1 MALKVTVSAGVG
13 FCAGV
18 QAAVNKARESARKY
32 GRVAMLG
39 DIVHNEKVV
48 CELSAIG
55 VHVIS
60 NLDEVDQAMPLLFRS
75 HGTPLNVWE
84 EARQRGLTIID
95 ATCPLVRQIHTEAK
109 MLADEGRQLI
119 IIGDKNHEEVEGI
132 ASQVNGAIV
141 VSGPGDAQQLPI
153 LKKIGVVA
161 QSTQLIEN
169 VTAVIAILS
178 AKTED
183 LRFINTICR
192 PTRQRQEQ
200 IRELARN
207 NDVMIVVGSRKSAN
221 TKRLVQI
228 AEVLNKNT
236 YLVDSASEIQS
247 VWFEGKTTVGVSAG
261 ASTPIEVVEAVV
273 KKIGN
278 IA

>member
-153 LKKIGVVA
+153 LKK
-161 QSTQLIEN
+161 SESLPN
-169 VTAVIAILS
+169 
-178 AKTED
+178 
-183 LRFINTICR
+183 R
-192 PTRQRQEQ
+192 P
-200 IRELARN
+200 N
-207 NDVMIVVGSRKSAN
+207 
-221 TKRLVQI
+221 
-228 AEVLNKNT
+228 
-236 YLVDSASEIQS
+236 
-247 VWFEGKTTVGVSAG
+247 
-261 ASTPIEVVEAVV
+261 
-273 KKIGN
+273 
-278 IA
+278 

>member
-1 MALKVTVSAGVG
+1 M
-13 FCAGV
+13 
-18 QAAVNKARESARKY
+18 
-32 GRVAMLG
+32 
-39 DIVHNEKVV
+39 
-48 CELSAIG
+48 
-55 VHVIS
+55 
-60 NLDEVDQAMPLLFRS
+60 
-75 HGTPLNVWE
+75 
-84 EARQRGLTIID
+84 
-95 ATCPLVRQIHTEAK
+95 
-109 MLADEGRQLI
+109 
-119 IIGDKNHEEVEGI
+119 
-132 ASQVNGAIV
+132 
-141 VSGPGDAQQLPI
+141 
-153 LKKIGVVA
+153 
-161 QSTQLIEN
+161 IEN